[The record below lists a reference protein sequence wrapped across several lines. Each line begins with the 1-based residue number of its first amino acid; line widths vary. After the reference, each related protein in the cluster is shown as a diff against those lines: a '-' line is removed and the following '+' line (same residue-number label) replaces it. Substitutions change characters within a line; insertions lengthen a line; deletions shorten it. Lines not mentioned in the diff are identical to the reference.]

1 MRRLLVGLGVLAL
14 LLVAADRGAKY
25 LVETTLADHVERKEG
40 ITGGVDVSIAG
51 FPFLT
56 QVVQNRFDEVDL
68 STPQL
73 EATTPAG
80 SVKVEDVEV
89 DLRGVETSH
98 RFTEATAAS
107 ATGTGL
113 VPYSAF
119 DQFDPITVEY
129 GGASPDGSGYLTVSA
144 PSLGSESVRVAPS
157 AADGLTL
164 DLAALSTLSAALP
177 KELRA
182 FVGAEHE
189 FGGLPHGITITSLDA
204 TESGLQV
211 TLAGED
217 VTIAE

>member
-40 ITGGVDVSIAG
+40 VTGVDVSIDG

-56 QVVQNRFDEVDL
+56 QVLQNRFDEVDL
-68 STPQL
+68 TTPQL
-73 EATTPAG
+73 EAGTPTG
-80 SVKVEDVEV
+80 SVDVEDVRV
-89 DLRGVETSH
+89 QLRGVETSH
-98 RFTEATAAS
+98 RFTEATAAF

-119 DQFDPITVEY
+119 DQFDPVTVEY
-129 GGASPDGSGYLTVSA
+129 GGTSPDGRGYLTVSA
-144 PSLGSESVRVAPS
+144 PNLDAGSVRVAPS

-164 DLAALSTLSAALP
+164 NLSVLSTLSAALP
-177 KELRA
+177 KPLRA
-182 FVGAEHE
+182 FVGAAHD

-211 TLAGED
+211 ALAGRD